1 MEMPAAQFRVRFF
14 ELLDEI
20 AASGEDVVITKHGK
34 PVVRVSAARPAPVRS
49 PFGCMVGRGEILGDI
64 ESPVLPPFDEFVD
77 NDLD

>member
-20 AASGEDVVITKHGK
+20 AASGEEVVITKHGK
-34 PVVRVSAARPAPVRS
+34 AVVRVIPERAKVGGAVH
-49 PFGCMVGRGEILGDI
+49 GCMAGRGAVLGDI
-64 ESPVLPPFDEFVD
+64 DSPVLPPLDEFID